1 MILELKDI
9 RLSFAG
15 DRGSAR
21 ILEGLDMNVPRGKI
35 TALIGGNGAGKT
47 TLFNVITGFQKGH
60 TGEVRFA
67 GRSIGGAL
75 PHQVARWGVGRLF
88 QGKPL
93 LPELTLL
100 ENMKLASP
108 DTTGE
113 IPFSCLFRRAR
124 LEAREKAKEARAIA
138 VLDRLFGVENKYRTM
153 LHHPGSDFSGG
164 EQRLLSLAGLFMGEH
179 SLLLLDEPTAG
190 VNPKYIESIKG
201 IIRRMVDEERKTVLL
216 IEHNMPFIGGVAD
229 TCAFLENGRIDL
241 HEATEKVLG
250 DQRVRNSYL
259 GIR

>member
-9 RLSFAG
+9 HLSFSG
-15 DRGSAR
+15 DRGASR
-21 ILEGLDMNVPRGKI
+21 ILDGLGMKVARGKV

-47 TLFNVITGFQKGH
+47 TLFNIISGFQKGYG
-60 TGEVRFA
+60 GEIHFD
-67 GRSIGGAL
+67 GRSIGGTA
-75 PHQVARWGVGRLF
+75 PHRVSEMGIGRLF

-100 ENMKLASP
+100 ENMKLAST

-113 IPFSCLFRRAR
+113 VPFSCFFKRVKLKV
-124 LEAREKAKEARAIA
+124 REKAKEARAVSI
-138 VLDRLFGVENKYRTM
+138 LDQLFGGGNKYVPM
-153 LHHPGSDFSGG
+153 LHHPGLAFSGG

-201 IIRRMVDEERKTVLL
+201 IIRRMVDDGKKTVLL

-229 TCAFLENGRIDL
+229 SCAFLEKGRIDI
-241 HEATEKVLG
+241 HEATEKVLSNPK
-250 DQRVRNSYL
+250 VRNSYL